1 MTVDLSELSI
11 QARAVR
17 LLRIGRA
24 VAIPVLAAGVLTAG
38 FPNLGE
44 YRIKRG
50 DTLTEVAARYDTTI
64 RALVELN
71 HLPGNG
77 NLIYAGETLKV
88 PVRRAAT
95 KPAANKMRIITYT
108 VRRGDTVSA
117 IAKRYDVRQSKLLA
131 TNHLGTTGRIY
142 IGEKLRVPVPVNN
155 TFNGRTYPA
164 AVVAAANRNRAI
176 LEHRR
181 QPSKATIRRL
191 IISTARRYG
200 VDPHLA
206 LAVAWQ
212 ESGWKQRVVSPATAI
227 GTMQVLPSTGRYSSS
242 LVGRRLD
249 LLDAR
254 DNITAGAVLL
264 ERLTTWAR
272 VQNAIAGYYQ
282 GLGSVRRNGMYADTK
297 QYVTNVLLI
306 KRRLDLGWN
315 PLR

>member
-44 YRIKRG
+44 YRITRG
-50 DTLTEVAARYDTTI
+50 DTLAEIAARYDTTI

-88 PVRRAAT
+88 PVRRTAT
-95 KPAANKMRIITYT
+95 KPAANTVRIVTYT

-117 IAKRYDVRQSKLLA
+117 IGKRYNVRQSTLLA
-131 TNHLGTTGRIY
+131 TNHLGTAGRIHV
-142 IGEKLRVPVPVNN
+142 GEKLRVPVPVTN

-176 LEHRR
+176 LEHRT
-181 QPSKATIRRL
+181 QPSKATIRRM

-212 ESGWKQRVVSPATAI
+212 ESGWKQRVVSPANAI

-254 DNITAGAVLL
+254 DNIIAGVVLL

-272 VQNAIAGYYQ
+272 LPNAVAGYYQ